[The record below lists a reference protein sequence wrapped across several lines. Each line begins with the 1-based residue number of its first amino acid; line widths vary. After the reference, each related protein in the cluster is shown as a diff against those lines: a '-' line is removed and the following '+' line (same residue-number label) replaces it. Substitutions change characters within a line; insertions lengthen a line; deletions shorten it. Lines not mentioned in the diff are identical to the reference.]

1 MKREV
6 INKGDILLFQVSD
19 SISAGQLEELN
30 VRLAELLGETK
41 FLLIQKQTEITII
54 QTAS

>member
-19 SISAGQLEELN
+19 SISVGQLEELN